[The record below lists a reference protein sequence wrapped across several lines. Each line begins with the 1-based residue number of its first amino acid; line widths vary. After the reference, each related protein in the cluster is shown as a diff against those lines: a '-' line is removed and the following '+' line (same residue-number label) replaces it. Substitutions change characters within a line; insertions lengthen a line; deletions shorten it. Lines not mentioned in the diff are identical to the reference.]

1 MFLFYVESPA
11 INNSHDV
18 MGWFFDFAAILCHGD
33 DMGFTIG
40 FTNNKKPGFLRGQY
54 WGKGLVC
61 TVT

>member
-40 FTNNKKPGFLRGQY
+40 FTNNKNQGF
-54 WGKGLVC
+54 
-61 TVT
+61 